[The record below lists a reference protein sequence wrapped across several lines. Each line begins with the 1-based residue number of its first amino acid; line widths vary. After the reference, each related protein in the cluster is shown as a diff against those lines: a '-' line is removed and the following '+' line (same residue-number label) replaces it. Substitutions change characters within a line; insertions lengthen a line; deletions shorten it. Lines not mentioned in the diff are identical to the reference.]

1 MKINAL
7 TFDNS
12 RTYLNE
18 FMVCVAASLLL
29 ALSAQVFV
37 VLPFSPVPFTFQTMV
52 LGFIVC
58 LLGPQRALMAVVVYF
73 LEGLSGLPVFAQG
86 RTGFVQFLGPDG
98 GYLVGFLIMSYVIG
112 RLFASK
118 PDCGLLLA
126 FAYLCAGYAIILGC
140 GWAWL
145 SVLVGPAHA
154 LVMGVLPFVINEM
167 LKAIMIVATLPAIRR
182 YLA

>member
-12 RTYLNE
+12 RALFNE
-18 FMVCVAASLLL
+18 FMVCIAASLLL

-37 VLPFSPVPFTFQTMV
+37 TLPFSPVPFTFQTMV
-52 LGFIVC
+52 LGFIAC
-58 LLGPQRALMAVVVYF
+58 LLGPQRALMAVTAYF

-86 RTGFVQFLGPDG
+86 CAGFVQFLGPDG
-98 GYLVGFLIMSYVIG
+98 GYLVGFLIMSYVVG
-112 RLFASK
+112 RLFAAK
-118 PDCGLLLA
+118 PECGPLLA
-126 FAYLCAGYAIILGC
+126 FVYLCAGYAIILAC

-145 SVLVGPAHA
+145 SVLVGPVHA
-154 LVMGVLPFVINEM
+154 MVMGVLPFIINEM
-167 LKAIMIVATLPAIRR
+167 LKAVMIVATLPAIRR